1 MDVDAGAPADK
12 RRARCDKH
20 AMSADPRGRVARHRN
35 VAARLKRLNE
45 CAANAVPYL
54 LQGEGIRVNLV
65 DCRERAAQTARR
77 RRDDLSNV
85 PVKQFHAE
93 MLRPEEEEKCPESE
107 SRAS

>member
-1 MDVDAGAPADK
+1 MDVDAEALVDK
-12 RRARCDKH
+12 RRARCDEH
-20 AMSADPRGRVARHRN
+20 AMSTDSRRRVARHRN
-35 VAARLKRLNE
+35 VAAGLKRLNE

-85 PVKQFHAE
+85 PVKQLHAKR
-93 MLRPEEEEKCPESE
+93 LRPKEEKQRPESE